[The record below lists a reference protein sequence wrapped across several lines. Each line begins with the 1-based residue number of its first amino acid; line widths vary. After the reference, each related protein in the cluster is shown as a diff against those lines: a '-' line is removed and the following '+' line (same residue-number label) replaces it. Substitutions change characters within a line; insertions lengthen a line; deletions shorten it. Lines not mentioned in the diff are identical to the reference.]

1 VNLRECAGRNQVI
14 EHFFIVGAQRCGT
27 TYLYRLLADHPEI
40 EMAQPLRPEP
50 KFFLFEDL
58 FQLGLDYYEQTYFE
72 GKKTAWLRGEKSTS
86 YIESETVAQRLASRL
101 PAARIIIALRDP
113 VERAISNYRFTAQ
126 NGLEPLPMDQAFLQE
141 EHRLRSSPTEPQ
153 ISVSPYAYLARGR
166 YLEYL
171 RIYEQHF
178 PREQI
183 KLLLYEEFIGSLEA
197 AHSLFEFLGVQSDYR
212 PPSLGAITNP
222 SRKEGQAVDPAVR
235 RFLTDYFAEPN
246 LKLARH
252 TGLDLSAWQ

>member
-1 VNLRECAGRNQVI
+1 MI
-14 EHFFIVGAQRCGT
+14 EHFFVVGAQRCGT
-27 TYLYRLLADHPEI
+27 TYLYRLLAGHPEI

-50 KFFLFEDL
+50 KFFLSDDL
-58 FQLGLDYYEQTYFE
+58 FRLGLDYYEQTYFR
-72 GKKTAWLRGEKSTS
+72 GKETAWLRGEKSTS
-86 YIESETVAQRLASRL
+86 YIESETAAQRLVGHF
-101 PAARIIIALRDP
+101 PAAKIIIALRDP

-126 NGLEPLPMDQAFLQE
+126 NGLEPLPMEQAFLQE
-141 EHRLRSSPTEPQ
+141 EYRLQSGPADPE

-171 RIYEQHF
+171 EIYEQHF

-183 KLLLYEEFIGSLEA
+183 KLLLYEEFIGSLESA
-197 AHSLFEFLGVQSDYR
+197 RKLFEFLGVQTDYI
-212 PPSLGAITNP
+212 PPNLGAIANP
-222 SRKEGQAVDPAVR
+222 SRKDEHAVDPAVR
-235 RFLTDYFAEPN
+235 RFLADYFAEPN